1 MSILKDV
8 VKFQNNGN
16 GNFFL
21 QPSYDPISI
30 HPKFESQYK
39 LLQKFKNLISDFEL
53 SKWDYYKKLSNK
65 YELVYISNDSYNSI
79 SLYKPIS
86 RAYYKLWEI
95 IQDFNIIDNSISEYI
110 YVGLAEAPG
119 GFMEAFINYRKNYFL
134 GRKDKKYCITL
145 KQNNNDIPNWSKA
158 NSFIKK
164 YNVNISYGADNT
176 GNLYKS
182 QNIKYLI
189 NQVGKNSS
197 QLVTGDGGFDFSYNF
212 DNQEI
217 DSLRLIFCEIVAALG
232 LNKVGGNFVLK
243 IYDIF
248 LNLTVDLIYL
258 LSKYYDNIYFTK
270 PHTSRPA
277 NSEKYLVCKGF
288 RGIDT
293 NTMNNLFYIMDNW
306 ETHPI
311 YNRLFNEKLPDN
323 FLYSIYN
330 INKIV
335 IRTQVENI
343 LRTILLLSNKLNSH
357 DIKNIKNVQIVYA
370 VEWCKKYNIEIDNSS
385 KYTKRKYNN
394 YRKY

>member
-1 MSILKDV
+1 MSVIKDV
-8 VKFQNNGN
+8 VKLENNN
-16 GNFFL
+16 PELLFL
-21 QPSYDPISI
+21 HPSNEKIGI
-30 HPKFESQYK
+30 NPKLESQYK
-39 LLQKFKNLISDFEL
+39 MLQKFKNLINDFEL

-95 IQDFNIIDNSISEYI
+95 INDFDIIDNSISEYI

-119 GFMEAFINYRKNYFL
+119 GFMEAFINYRKNFFL
-134 GRKDKKYCITL
+134 GKKDKKYCITL
-145 KQNNNDIPNWSKA
+145 RQNNSDIPNWSKA
-158 NSFIKK
+158 NNFIRK
-164 YNVNISYGADNT
+164 YNVNINYGADNT
-176 GNLYKS
+176 GNLYKVE
-182 QNIKYLI
+182 NIKHLI

-212 DNQEI
+212 DNQEN

-232 LNKVGGNFVLK
+232 LNKIGGHFVLK

-248 LNLTVDLIYL
+248 LNLTVDFIYL
-258 LSKYYDNIYFTK
+258 LSKFYDNIYFTK

-288 RGIDT
+288 RGIDDST
-293 NTMNNLFYIMDNW
+293 LNNYFGIINNW
-306 ETHPI
+306 ENHTI
-311 YNRLFNEKLPDN
+311 YNRLFNIKIPDN
-323 FLYSIYN
+323 ILYSIYQ

-335 IRTQVENI
+335 IRSQVENI
-343 LRTILLLSNKLNSH
+343 LRTILLLTNKLNSY
-357 DIKNIKNVQIVYA
+357 DIKNIKNIQIIYA
-370 VEWCKKYNIEIDNSS
+370 VEWCKKYNVEIDNTS
-385 KYTKRKYNN
+385 KYTKKKYNN